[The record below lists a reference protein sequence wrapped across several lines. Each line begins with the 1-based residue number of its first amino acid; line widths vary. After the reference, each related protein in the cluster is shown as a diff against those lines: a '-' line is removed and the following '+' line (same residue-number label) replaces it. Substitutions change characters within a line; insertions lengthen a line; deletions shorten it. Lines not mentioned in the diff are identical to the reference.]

1 MAGSGDAMAR
11 LRLQLRRVGPHFR
24 TVLLRGE
31 PGTGKEQAART
42 LHRMS
47 PAANGPFVVC
57 SAATLDQAMTA
68 QPGHEGAAAEH
79 MEHVVK
85 TAMGGTLFLNEIGD
99 MPMEA
104 QAQLLRV
111 MRRQEWGHRGL
122 ATPPQKMDLRVIAS
136 TADDL
141 RILASA
147 GRFRQELYRQIS
159 MVEITVPPLRE
170 RTEDIPELTGM
181 LLARLA
187 QKSDRHVRRISDEA
201 LKRLQAYRWP
211 GNVREL
217 ESVLQDALQRCEG
230 SVLEADQLPDL
241 ADDAPSAT
249 EAGMTRLQDVVEQHV
264 LHVLKSCGGN
274 KLRAAEV
281 LGISRS
287 TLYRMLESSATS
299 VG

>member
-31 PGTGKEQAART
+31 PGTGKELAART

-57 SAATLDQAMTA
+57 SAATLDEAVTA
-68 QPGHEGAAAEH
+68 QPGHDSAAAEP
-79 MEHVVK
+79 MEHAVK
-85 TAMGGTLFLNEIGD
+85 MALGGTLFLDEIGN

-104 QAQLLRV
+104 QTQLLRV
-111 MRRQEWGHRGL
+111 MRLQEWGQRGL
-122 ATPPQKMDLRVIAS
+122 AAPPQKMDLRVIAS

-170 RTEDIPELTGM
+170 RREDIPELAAGLLTR
-181 LLARLA
+181 LARKNGR
-187 QKSDRHVRRISDEA
+187 QPSQISDEA

-217 ESVLQDALQRCEG
+217 ESVLLDAALRCEG
-230 SVLEADQLPDL
+230 AVLEADHLPEL
-241 ADDAPSAT
+241 PDDAPSAA
-249 EAGMTRLQDVVEQHV
+249 ENGMTRLQDVVEQHV

-299 VG
+299 AG